1 MKTIAIVQARMGSTR
16 LPGKVLRELSGETV
30 LTRVI
35 GRVQRMRRID
45 DLVIATS
52 TQSVD
57 DPIVAMAR
65 QNTVQVF
72 RGSEENVLDRYYQAA
87 CAFKAEVVVRITSD
101 CPLIDPE
108 VSDDVIQQ
116 FFTDQPDYASNTLE
130 RTYPRGLDTEVMTL
144 AARQR
149 AWDEASEPYQRVHV
163 TPYLYQNPQLFKL
176 LSITGAGDHSQHRW
190 TLDTGEDLE
199 FLKAVYARLIGKS
212 DFGWRDVL
220 RLIEREPALVE
231 INRTIAQ
238 KAIHEG

>member
-35 GRVQRMRRID
+35 GRVRRMRRID
-45 DLVIATS
+45 DLVIATT
-52 TQSVD
+52 TQSAD
-57 DPIVAMAR
+57 DPIVVTAR
-65 QNTVQVF
+65 QNAVQVF
-72 RGSEENVLDRYYQAA
+72 RGSEEDVLDRYYQAA
-87 CAFKAEVVVRITSD
+87 CASKAEVVVRITSD

-116 FFTDQPDYASNTLE
+116 FFNKQSDYASNILE

-144 AARQR
+144 DALRR
-149 AWDEASEPYQRVHV
+149 AWEEASEPYQRAHV

-176 LSITGAGDHSQHRW
+176 LSITGTADHSQHRW

-199 FLKAVYARLIGKS
+199 FLQAVYARLIGKS

-220 RLIEREPALVE
+220 HLIEREPALAE
-231 INRTIAQ
+231 TNRTIAQ
-238 KAIHEG
+238 KVIHEG